1 MSEPDPA
8 ILVVDDIED
17 NRYMLM
23 RRLRRLGFKNVATA
37 GDGYEALAQLSEKP
51 FDLILLDIMMPGM
64 DGYEV
69 LRRMKKDPRL
79 RDIPVIVVSA
89 MSEMEST
96 IKCIELGAEDR
107 LPKPFDP
114 ILLHARISASLE
126 KKRLRDMQ
134 AEYLRRIEAEKSRAD
149 AILHDILPDAAVDE
163 LMATSAVRPRRFDEV
178 AVLFC
183 DIVGFTSFCD
193 TVEPEEIVTH
203 LEAWVDAAEMVA
215 VRHGLEKIKTI
226 GDEFM
231 ATAGLLHPVERP
243 AQAALKCGL
252 DMVTTA
258 AELDAHWGVRVGIH
272 LGPVVAGVIGQ
283 RKYQFD
289 LWGDTVNTAARI
301 VRQADPGMVLCSAAT
316 WHAAGQGFDGLS
328 RGSVDLRGKGP
339 VELFE
344 CRAVG

>member
-1 MSEPDPA
+1 MSVQSPS
-8 ILVVDDIED
+8 ILVVDDVED
-17 NRYMLM
+17 NRYMLT
-23 RRLRRLGFKNVATA
+23 RRLDRLGYNNVDTA
-37 GDGYEALAQLSEKP
+37 SDGQEALARLADTP
-51 FDLILLDIMMPGM
+51 YDLVLLDIMMPGM
-64 DGYEV
+64 DGYDV
-69 LRRMKKDPRL
+69 LRIMKRDPRF

-89 MSEMEST
+89 LGEMDAT

-114 ILLHARISASLE
+114 VLLRARISASLD

-134 AEYLRRIEAEKSRAD
+134 AEYLRQIEAEKSRAD

-163 LMATSAVRPRRFDEV
+163 LMATNAVHPRRFDEV

-193 TVEPEEIVTH
+193 TVAPEDVVTH
-203 LEAWVDAAEMVA
+203 LESWVDAAEMVA

-231 ATAGLLHPVERP
+231 ATAGLLHPVTQP
-243 AQAALKCGL
+243 ARAAVLCAL
-252 DMVTTA
+252 DMVSTA
-258 AELDAHWGVRVGIH
+258 SELDAHWDLRVGVHI
-272 LGPVVAGVIGQ
+272 GPVVAGVIGQ

-301 VRQADPGMVLCSAAT
+301 VRQAEPGTVLCSAEV
-316 WHAAGQGFDGLS
+316 WKKAGDDLSGAS
-328 RGSVDLRGKGP
+328 RGTFDLRGKGS

-344 CRAVG
+344 CRGLN

>member
-1 MSEPDPA
+1 MSVREPS
-8 ILVVDDIED
+8 ILVVDDVED
-17 NRYMLM
+17 NRYMLT
-23 RRLRRLGFKNVATA
+23 RRLDRLGYNKVDTAT
-37 GDGYEALAQLSEKP
+37 DGEEALVKLGDTP
-51 FDLILLDIMMPGM
+51 YDLVLLDIMMPGM

-69 LRRMKKDPRL
+69 LRVMKRDPRF

-89 MSEMEST
+89 LGEMDAT

-114 ILLHARISASLE
+114 VLLRARISASLD
-126 KKRLRDMQ
+126 KKRLRDLQ
-134 AEYLRRIEAEKSRAD
+134 TEHLRQIETEKSRAD

-163 LMATSAVRPRRFDEV
+163 LMATNAVQPRRFDEV

-193 TVEPEEIVTH
+193 TVAPEDVVKH

-231 ATAGLLHPVERP
+231 ATAGLLHPVEQP
-243 AQAALKCGL
+243 ARAAMRCAL
-252 DMVTTA
+252 DMVSTA
-258 AELDAHWGVRVGIH
+258 SELEAKWDLRVGVHI
-272 LGPVVAGVIGQ
+272 GPVVAGVIGQ

-289 LWGDTVNTAARI
+289 LWGDTVNTTARI
-301 VRQADPGMVLCSAAT
+301 VRQAPPGGILCSAEV
-316 WHAAGQGFDGLS
+316 WEQAGPDLRGVS
-328 RGSVDLRGKGP
+328 RGIFDLRGKGS

-344 CRAVG
+344 CQGVN

>member
-1 MSEPDPA
+1 MSMVDPA
-8 ILVVDDIED
+8 ILVVDDVED
-17 NRYMLM
+17 NRYMLT
-23 RRLRRLGFKNVATA
+23 RRLDRLGFKNVGTA
-37 GDGYEALAQLSEKP
+37 CDGREALACLSEKP
-51 FDLILLDIMMPGM
+51 FDLVLLDIMMPGM

-69 LRRMKKDPRL
+69 LRIMKQDPRF

-89 MSEMEST
+89 VNEIEST

-114 ILLHARISASLE
+114 ILLRARIGASLE

-134 AEYLRRIEAEKSRAD
+134 AEYLKRIEAEKSRAD

-163 LMATSAVRPRRFDEV
+163 LMATSAVQPRRFDQV

-193 TVEPEEIVTH
+193 AVEPEEVVTH

-231 ATAGLLHPVERP
+231 ATAGLLHAVEQPVRV
-243 AQAALKCGL
+243 ALQCGL

-258 AELDAHWGVRVGIH
+258 AELGANWDLRVGVH
-272 LGPVVAGVIGQ
+272 MGPVVAGVIGQ

-289 LWGDTVNTAARI
+289 LWGDTVNTASRI
-301 VRQADPGMVLCSAAT
+301 VRQARPGTVLCSAEVWT
-316 WHAAGQGFDGLS
+316 SAGIGLHGES
-328 RGSVDLRGKGP
+328 RGVFDLRGKGS

-344 CRAVG
+344 CQEID